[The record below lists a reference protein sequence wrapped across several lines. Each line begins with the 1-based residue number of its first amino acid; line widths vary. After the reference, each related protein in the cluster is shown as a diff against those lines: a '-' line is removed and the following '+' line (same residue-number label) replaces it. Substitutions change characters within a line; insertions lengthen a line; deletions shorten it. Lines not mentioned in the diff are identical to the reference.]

1 VVGDAYKDPNV
12 TMTHVYGATHNTG
25 LVHIGMLDLYV
36 LLMYVGFFGN
46 LNDTL
51 LKLAGLRHSM
61 ENSFSDEVSS
71 LARGASTVSLASLAS
86 APSGPLL
93 AGAAAAQ
100 E

>member
-1 VVGDAYKDPNV
+1 
-12 TMTHVYGATHNTG
+12 MTHVYGATHNCG

-51 LKLAGLRHSM
+51 LKLAGLRSSM
-61 ENSFSDEVSS
+61 ENSFSDDVAS

-86 APSGPLL
+86 AKSLPAP
-93 AGAAAAQ
+93 AAAAAAAAAQ